1 MFSNHEC
8 SKYFSDSQEGHI
20 SFVDGVDSDRRH
32 ISIHSHMKKFNH
44 KLTRTNSPRFHMEE
58 IRSVYSETEI
68 ENRARGMRMIIR
80 ADEIVDHPWEVRLE
94 QRRLEESHG
103 EDYSGMDPLVRREV
117 EEDHGIVGGRLGHR
131 RLDNPEMDP
140 AERSWREVE
149 EEHGNVVVV
158 EEKTEVVWG
167 VICRVVVMV
176 SEEVN
181 DVGKFKRDWET
192 VMGGCPWTIRI

>member
-1 MFSNHEC
+1 MSYPC
-8 SKYFSDSQEGHI
+8 T
-20 SFVDGVDSDRRH
+20 DR
-32 ISIHSHMKKFNH
+32 
-44 KLTRTNSPRFHMEE
+44 PRVH
-58 IRSVYSETEI
+58 
-68 ENRARGMRMIIR
+68 A
-80 ADEIVDHPWEVRLE
+80 WEVRLE
-94 QRRLEESHG
+94 ERRLEESHG
-103 EDYSGMDPLVRREV
+103 EEVNGMDPSVRREV

-131 RLDNPEMDP
+131 RLDNPGMDP
-140 AERSWREVE
+140 AVRSWREVE